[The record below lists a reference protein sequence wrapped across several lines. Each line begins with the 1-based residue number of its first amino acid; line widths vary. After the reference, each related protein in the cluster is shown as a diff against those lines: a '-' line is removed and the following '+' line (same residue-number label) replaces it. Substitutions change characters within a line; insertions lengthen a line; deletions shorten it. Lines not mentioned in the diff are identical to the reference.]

1 MATSP
6 EGIMALGQPAEAGGP
21 PSSIQIS
28 RNEAYDIS
36 KQALNEAR
44 PDVSAELED
53 RLAGFREKARRLPVD
68 VLEALVEV
76 FEEALNRKDDY
87 AAFLEEAKQEVPN
100 LLSLFP
106 PEYDE
111 PFLSAMYF
119 LLVDALRAR
128 EGEEDIGQGIGA
140 IAPQKFAMGGIAEA
154 ARLVA
159 SQGRRGDTML
169 AHINPQEAAL
179 LKALGGAGTINP
191 RTGLPEY
198 GIKKALR
205 KLGDAT
211 IGKAKDVAEDF
222 ISDARDFIRSDV
234 GGIITQIGITIF
246 LTPFVGPVG
255 AASIASGATTAFRG
269 GDLKDIAKAA
279 ALAGATAYFST
290 PGSPIYNTVSKYTP
304 AFMNNAVVNSAIT
317 AQIVGTGAGL
327 LQGQDLTEAAKNGLR
342 DAAITAAGTY
352 ASGGTKIQID
362 ESAATSMDNA
372 TKAQLQKGATGTLE
386 VDTLKPPPLE
396 LPNIANVDAAAMNID
411 QVAAAQPASL
421 ADTIGTGTQ
430 RVLAQAAGASDGM
443 AAVPMNT
450 GLDLTPTYLTDGAPA
465 NIGSQGN
472 FTFDLDPGSSAY
484 GRAGTPDISGT
495 LPPPD
500 ITTPATDIATR
511 QRAAM
516 SPADAAKYEV
526 ISGESSGTLPMA
538 DVTAGGVSP
547 AAAASPAVAVP
558 DGGIGSLQKVPS
570 VSDSLKKIARG
581 DVMEG
586 VGDLFMPSGPSTKDI
601 IDSPEYAQLTK
612 PIAQGGKGLS
622 PDAALKAL
630 QESKDYNPTFMRTY
644 GPTAAAGIAGLALM
658 GGFTPDDPEKTQEQ
672 QEYEDRM
679 RMSTTEYMA
688 KDPSRYFIQ
697 NIPGVKYDERGAVIG
712 TGEYKPLYGVSDITG
727 GSYSPYTP
735 AQAAYTPSAF
745 MSPYGEQYL
754 NQGGI
759 ATLRAGGYPRRTGQ
773 ISGPGTE
780 TSDSIP
786 AMLSDGEF
794 VMTARA
800 VRGMGNGS
808 RREGARKMYA
818 LMHKLESN
826 ASRG

>member
-6 EGIMALGQPAEAGGP
+6 EGIMALGQPAEAGEP

-36 KQALNEAR
+36 RQALNEAR

-53 RLAGFREKARRLPVD
+53 RLAGFREKARQLPTD
-68 VLEALVEV
+68 ILEALVDG

-87 AAFLEEAKQEVPN
+87 PAFLEEVRKEAPV
-100 LLSLFP
+100 LLDILP

-119 LLVDALRAR
+119 LLVDALRAK
-128 EGEEDIGQGIGA
+128 EGKEDIGEGIGA

-169 AHINPQEAAL
+169 AHINPQEAQL

-191 RTGLPEY
+191 RTGLHEY
-198 GIKKALR
+198 GSKKWK
-205 KLGDAT
+205 KLGKAV
-211 IGKAKDVAEDF
+211 GLEKAKEVVDDF
-222 ISDARDFIRSDV
+222 VSDARDFIRSDV

-269 GDLKDIAKAA
+269 GDLKDIAKSA
-279 ALAGATAYFST
+279 ALAGATAYFSS

-352 ASGGTKIQID
+352 ASGGTKAQVD
-362 ESAATSMDNA
+362 QAATNSVANA
-372 TKAQLQKGATGTLE
+372 TEVQLQKGAAAAPKLDTLE
-386 VDTLKPPPLE
+386 LE
-396 LPNIANVDAAAMNID
+396 TPRVQNIANVDAAAMNID
-411 QVAAAQPASL
+411 QVAAAQQPSL

-430 RVLAQAAGASDGM
+430 RVLAQAAGASDGT

-450 GLDLTPTYLTDGAPA
+450 GLELTPGYMIDGTPA

-472 FTFDLDPGSSAY
+472 FTYDLDPGSSAY
-484 GRAGTPDISGT
+484 GRAGTPDISGV

-500 ITTPATDIATR
+500 ITTPATDIAAR

-547 AAAASPAVAVP
+547 AAAASPAVPVP
-558 DGGIGSLQKVPS
+558 DGGIGNVP
-570 VSDSLKKIARG
+570 VTPYKKGGPDLIPSMKKAVTPG
-581 DVMEG
+581 TMMEG
-586 VGDLFMPSGPSTKDI
+586 LEDIFAPGPSKEQIFDFAKKNGMSF
-601 IDSPEYAQLTK
+601 DEAEK
-612 PIAQGGKGLS
+612 FLS
-622 PDAALKAL
+622 P
-630 QESKDYNPTFMRTY
+630 NFMRTY
-644 GPTAAAGIAGLALM
+644 GPTAAAGIAGVALA
-658 GGFTPDDPEKTQEQ
+658 GGFGGPEDPDKTQEQ
-672 QEYEDRM
+672 QEFEDRM
-679 RMSTTEYMA
+679 RMSTPEYMA
-688 KDPSRYFIQ
+688 KDPSRYYIQ
-697 NIPGVKYDERGAVIG
+697 NVPGVRYDERGTVIG
-712 TGEYKPLYGVSDITG
+712 SGQYKPSYGVTDITG
-727 GSYSPYTP
+727 GSYSPYTQP
-735 AQAAYTPSAF
+735 AQTAYTPSAF

-818 LMHKLESN
+818 LMHKLENN